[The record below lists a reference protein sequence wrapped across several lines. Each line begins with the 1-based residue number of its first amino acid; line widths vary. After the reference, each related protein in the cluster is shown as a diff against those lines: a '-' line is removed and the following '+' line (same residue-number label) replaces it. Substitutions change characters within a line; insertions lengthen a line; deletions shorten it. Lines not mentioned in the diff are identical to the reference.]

1 MSDERDHQGRDR
13 RRFRIAGTGERSSA
27 LTSATSSHVDDLVAA
42 YALGALEPEETATVD
57 AHIRGCATCDRALVD
72 AQGVAGM
79 LSFTAPIRVPSVD
92 SKAALFARVGH
103 AQQAATAMAL
113 PTQRLDVWR
122 TPTIPA
128 STSSSDVVPQVPVA
142 AAASAATSA
151 RRGSQWLVSFLSLP
165 LLVALVATGFWG
177 LQLRDRLTAQDGQ
190 LAELQAELTNFASGT
205 TSYQLSPGYAAP
217 QAEGQVVIGAD
228 KRSGRVQ
235 IDVNTDQ
242 GARDFEMWIDD
253 NGVLKPA
260 AEISVDQQGQ
270 GQASFTLDQDFAD
283 YSSVSI
289 RAKPVDSTAEPTELD
304 TLVRDNANGLG
315 STGSGLDV
323 GP

>member
-13 RRFRIAGTGERSSA
+13 RRFRIAGTGDRSSA
-27 LTSATSSHVDDLVAA
+27 SNSGASNHVDDLVPA
-42 YALGALEPEETATVD
+42 YALGALEPEESFAVD
-57 AHIRGCATCDRALVD
+57 AHIRGCSACERALVD
-72 AQGVAGM
+72 AQSVAGM
-79 LSFTAPIRVPSVD
+79 LSFMAPSRVPPVD
-92 SKAALFARVGH
+92 SKAVLFARVAH
-103 AQQAATAMAL
+103 AQQAASAAAL

-128 STSSSDVVPQVPVA
+128 SKPLDVVPPALTA
-142 AAASAATSA
+142 AVTSSTATSSK
-151 RRGSQWLVSFLSLP
+151 RGSHWVVSFISLP
-165 LLVALVATGFWG
+165 LLVALMATGFWG
-177 LQLRDRLTAQDGQ
+177 LQLRDRLTTQNSQ
-190 LAELQAELTNFASGT
+190 LAELQTELTNFASGT

-217 QAEGQVVIGAD
+217 QAEGQVVVGAD

-242 GARDFEMWIDD
+242 GARDFEMLIND
-253 NGVLKPA
+253 NGILKPA

-270 GQASFTLDQDFAD
+270 GQASFRLDQPFVD

-289 RAKPVDSTAEPTELD
+289 RAKPLDSTSEATELD
-304 TLVRDNANGLG
+304 TLVRDTANGLG
-315 STGSGLDV
+315 STGSSLDV